1 MLRPR
6 YPWVLSL
13 QIRQADVTPDC
24 FVKDLF
30 ADTTHSMSSVNTP
43 LFGTLDK
50 ATLSDQAPCGI
61 LHRPIDLPTNSY
73 SLL

>member
-1 MLRPR
+1 MLRPQ
-6 YPWVLSL
+6 YPWVPSL
-13 QIRQADVTPDC
+13 QIKRADVTPDC

-30 ADTTHSMSSVNTP
+30 ANMTHSTSSVNTP

-50 ATLSDQAPCGI
+50 ATLPNQVPCGI

-73 SLL
+73 SPL